1 MEVLQS
7 IKLTEFT
14 TAIERQDLYLLEP
27 ENNDTNLVWIF
38 FIISYSLFFPSMLL
52 NYYFVIY
59 FANSY
64 VHKYTLNFVHRTAEC
79 LGMNGLSIQLIS

>member
-27 ENNDTNLVWIF
+27 ENNDTILMHSFWFNV
-38 FIISYSLFFPSMLL
+38 
-52 NYYFVIY
+52 
-59 FANSY
+59 
-64 VHKYTLNFVHRTAEC
+64 
-79 LGMNGLSIQLIS
+79 G